1 MAERHI
7 SGTLKTPQRKVLQI
21 RLKICSRT
29 VFRVSIET
37 AASKPH
43 VTKRNVKHRMQSCKA
58 PGQPLSSNEKS
69 SYRFSTLRR
78 FGQFPAPLPVPT
90 SVVICNF

>member
-29 VFRVSIET
+29 VFRVSIEQLHPSLMSPS
-37 AASKPH
+37 AMSSIGCR
-43 VTKRNVKHRMQSCKA
+43 VVKHLVNLLVPMRKA
-58 PGQPLSSNEKS
+58 LIAS
-69 SYRFSTLRR
+69 
-78 FGQFPAPLPVPT
+78 AH
-90 SVVICNF
+90 